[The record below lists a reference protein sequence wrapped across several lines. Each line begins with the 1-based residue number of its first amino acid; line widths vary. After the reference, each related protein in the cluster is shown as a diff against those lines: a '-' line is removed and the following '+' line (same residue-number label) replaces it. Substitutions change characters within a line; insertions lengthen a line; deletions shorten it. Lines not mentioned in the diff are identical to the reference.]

1 MILHLDRFRNVQ
13 IEVTGHARIPKGC
26 QRAFKKAAKGL
37 PKGAANRA
45 LTFLLSGN
53 TIKYKKEASKAMPRS
68 LQSSSDC
75 MKYQSFILK
84 NYL

>member
-53 TIKYKKEASKAMPRS
+53 TIKNEASKAMPRS
-68 LQSSSDC
+68 IRLS
-75 MKYQSFILK
+75 L
-84 NYL
+84 NYINIYMCY